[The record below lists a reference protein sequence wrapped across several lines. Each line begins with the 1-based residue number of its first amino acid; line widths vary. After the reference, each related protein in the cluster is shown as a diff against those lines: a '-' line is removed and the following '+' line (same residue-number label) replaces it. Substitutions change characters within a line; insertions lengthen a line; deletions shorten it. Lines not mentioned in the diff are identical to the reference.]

1 MILCVILLIGS
12 SAAFMGARALS
23 VASHA
28 APDNSPLYYAPDGIP
43 SLKDLFG
50 NVSTM
55 TVELSFTHSDGSFS
69 EEQYSYTVIGTPV
82 LNKSVNTYEIKLT
95 GTSSDGVLSSTESTL
110 VWIDSSSGNVVQT
123 YDDEMGYNTGTKAA
137 AEIGVLTFIS
147 TKEWLSMLSSANV
160 KLVSSAPT
168 SEMIGSVAMMVS
180 SYSGLPSFAVFH
192 NWKISV
198 GSIPS
203 RNLQFVISSSY
214 TVPSTNDSGNFE
226 ILSMALS

>member
-1 MILCVILLIGS
+1 
-12 SAAFMGARALS
+12 MGARALS
-23 VASHA
+23 DASHA
-28 APDNSPLYYAPDGIP
+28 APDNNSPLYYAPNGIP

-69 EEQYSYTVIGTPV
+69 DEQYSHIVIGTPV
-82 LNKSVNTYEIKLT
+82 LNNSVNTYEIKLT
-95 GTSSDGVLSSTESTL
+95 GTSSDGVLSTTESTL

-123 YDDEMGYNTGTKAA
+123 YDDEMGYNTGSKAA
-137 AEIGVLTFIS
+137 VESGIFTFIS

-180 SYSGLPSFAVFH
+180 SYSGLSSFAMFH
-192 NWKISV
+192 NWKISA
-198 GSIPS
+198 GSIAS
-203 RNLQFVISSSY
+203 RDLQFVVSASY
-214 TVPSTNDSGNFE
+214 TVPSTNDSGNFA